1 MSGFFLFIEIN
12 TILTNTIYIMKRTAP
27 KLMTKSF
34 TLIEVDEDLRKVV
47 KGAIER
53 HPAVSGVYTVVD
65 GGDEESMIYD
75 IVVEV
80 EADSRRDLDNA
91 ESEIR
96 TRKDVRFTLTL
107 EVIEKDDIA
116 IRRKNKSLQI

>member
-1 MSGFFLFIEIN
+1 
-12 TILTNTIYIMKRTAP
+12 
-27 KLMTKSF
+27 MTKSF
-34 TLIEVDEDLRKVV
+34 ILIEVDEDLRKVV
-47 KGAIER
+47 KDAIER
-53 HPAVSGVYTVVD
+53 HPAVSSVYTVVD
-65 GGDEESMIYD
+65 GGDEESVIYD

-96 TRKDVRFTLTL
+96 TRKEVRSTLTL
-107 EVIEKDDIA
+107 EVIEKDDTA